1 MLKIEKFTGL
11 NNVDTPEKLG
21 AGDLQRATN
30 VDIGNARELMRRQ
43 GYSVL
48 SEVCHKNVWDAD
60 GFQLATRDGGDLVAI
75 ADGDDPED
83 AVVLY
88 PSLGVDRVW
97 YCNLPDGR
105 TTFSNGLINGIASA
119 TAATKWG
126 VPVPSSIGTGEDASG
141 SLFAGDYRWALTHVR
156 TSDGLE
162 GGPLYSAPIEIPANG
177 AIVLSDLPVL
187 AGHSINVYLTG
198 HDGAEFYYA
207 GNTAISMFSFSGP
220 NKNLVRKCE
229 TEFCRPAPVG
239 TVTALWRNRALVAVG
254 PVLYASRP
262 GRFELFNL
270 LKDFKQ
276 FSADITLI
284 QPVQGGVFVGT
295 EKELVFLAG
304 EQFDSLA
311 LNRSSTIAGRVVL
324 GSGVTVPGHLI
335 GVGKGRGEGDC
346 MVCIANGYLV
356 AGLASGAVV
365 PLTEGRY
372 HTEVTEVAATFR
384 VRDGIPQY
392 IAIEQ

>member
-126 VPVPSSIGTGEDASG
+126 VPVPSS
-141 SLFAGDYRWALTHVR
+141 
-156 TSDGLE
+156 
-162 GGPLYSAPIEIPANG
+162 
-177 AIVLSDLPVL
+177 
-187 AGHSINVYLTG
+187 
-198 HDGAEFYYA
+198 
-207 GNTAISMFSFSGP
+207 
-220 NKNLVRKCE
+220 
-229 TEFCRPAPVG
+229 
-239 TVTALWRNRALVAVG
+239 TV
-254 PVLYASRP
+254 SR
-262 GRFELFNL
+262 
-270 LKDFKQ
+270 
-276 FSADITLI
+276 
-284 QPVQGGVFVGT
+284 
-295 EKELVFLAG
+295 
-304 EQFDSLA
+304 
-311 LNRSSTIAGRVVL
+311 AGRCTRRR
-324 GSGVTVPGHLI
+324 S
-335 GVGKGRGEGDC
+335 R
-346 MVCIANGYLV
+346 
-356 AGLASGAVV
+356 
-365 PLTEGRY
+365 
-372 HTEVTEVAATFR
+372 FR
-384 VRDGIPQY
+384 PTGPSCCRTCRCWP
-392 IAIEQ
+392 AIRSTST